1 MATKASA
8 AIDLPPPG
16 LPPLPTGLRE
26 RAVVA
31 HCRAGF
37 EREAA
42 DEIACQ
48 AAARGIRGT
57 TEARPGLAL
66 FTSDPPVPLP
76 RIAGALCYADLVFA
90 RQLLFSSVLCTGLPV
105 GDRVAP
111 LVAAARA
118 QADRYREIVIETAD
132 SEASK
137 PLLRLCRG
145 LAGPLRQALR
155 SAGSLGDAPVDPA
168 WPRLHITFLRSD
180 SALVGLSY
188 PGNSSP
194 WPMGIPRLRAARGAP
209 SRAGMKLEEAFIT
222 LLTAAEREER
232 LRAGMVAVDLGAAPG
247 GWSWQLARRGLT
259 VTAVDHGSLCGE
271 VSGSKLVRHVRA
283 DGFRYR
289 PARPVD
295 WMVCDIAD
303 RPGRVTDLVL
313 RWFLEGA
320 CRRCIFNL
328 KLPMKRRL
336 ETVWRC
342 REVVVAT
349 LAAARL
355 RHRLTFKHLYHDRM
369 EVTGYLARLS

>member
-1 MATKASA
+1 VYAVGNKTDELSQ
-8 AIDLPPPG
+8 DLPE
-16 LPPLPTGLRE
+16 LPTAPNGTTVL
-26 RAVVA
+26 V

-42 DEIACQ
+42 EELAGQ
-48 AAARGIRGT
+48 AAARGFKGT

-66 FTSDPPVPLP
+66 FTPAPPVALA
-76 RIAGALCYADLVFA
+76 RIAAALRYADLVFA
-90 RQLLFSSVLCTGLPV
+90 RQLLFSSALCAGLPV

-118 QADRYREIVIETAD
+118 QANRYGEIVIETAD
-132 SEASK
+132 TEASK

-145 LAGPLRQALR
+145 LTAPLRQALR
-155 SAGSLGDAPVDPA
+155 SAGLLGDAPMDPA
-168 WPRLHITFLRSD
+168 WPRLHITFLQSS
-180 SALVGLSY
+180 SAVVGLSY
-188 PGNSSP
+188 PGNFSP

-209 SRAGMKLEEAFIT
+209 SRAGRKLEEAFLT
-222 LLTAAEREER
+222 LLTADEREQR

-247 GWSWQLARRGLT
+247 GWSWQLARRGLS
-259 VTAVDHGSLCGE
+259 VTAVDNGSLCGE
-271 VSGSKLVRHVRA
+271 VLGSGLVRQVRA

-295 WMVCDIAD
+295 WMVCDIVD
-303 RPGRVTDLVL
+303 RPDRVTDLVV
-313 RWFLEGA
+313 RWFLEGW
-320 CRRCIFNL
+320 CRQCIFNL

-342 REVVVAT
+342 REVIGAT

-355 RHRLTFKHLYHDRM
+355 RHRLAFKHLYHDRI
-369 EVTGYLARLS
+369 EVTGYLTRLS

>member
-1 MATKASA
+1 MAHKASYA
-8 AIDLPPPG
+8 TDEPLQG
-16 LPPLPTGLRE
+16 LPELPRGSRE
-26 RAVVA
+26 RAVLV

-42 DEIACQ
+42 EGLADQ
-48 AAARGIRGT
+48 AAVRGIRGT

-66 FTSDPPVPLP
+66 FTPVSPVAFA
-76 RIAGALCYADLVFA
+76 RIAAALRYADLVFA
-90 RQLLFSSVLCTGLPV
+90 RQLLFSSALCTGLAV

-118 QADRYREIVIETAD
+118 QANRYGEIAIETAD
-132 SEASK
+132 TEASK

-145 LAGPLRQALR
+145 LASPLRQALR
-155 SAGSLGDAPVDPA
+155 SAGLLGDAPVDPA
-168 WPRLHITFLRSD
+168 WPRLHIIFLRSD
-180 SALVGLSY
+180 SARVGLSY

-209 SRAGMKLEEAFIT
+209 SRAGRKLEEAFLT
-222 LLTAAEREER
+222 LLTAGEREER

-247 GWSWQLARRGLT
+247 GWSWQLARRGLS
-259 VTAVDHGSLCGE
+259 VTAVDNGSLCGE
-271 VSGSKLVRHVRA
+271 ASESRLVRQVRA
-283 DGFRYR
+283 DGFRFR

-295 WMVCDIAD
+295 WMVCDIVD
-303 RPGRVTDLVL
+303 RPDRVTDLVA
-313 RWFLEGA
+313 RWFLEGW
-320 CRRCIFNL
+320 CRQCIFNL

-342 REVVVAT
+342 REAIGQS

-355 RHRLTFKHLYHDRM
+355 RHRLTFKHLYHDRI
-369 EVTGYLARLS
+369 EVTGYITRLS